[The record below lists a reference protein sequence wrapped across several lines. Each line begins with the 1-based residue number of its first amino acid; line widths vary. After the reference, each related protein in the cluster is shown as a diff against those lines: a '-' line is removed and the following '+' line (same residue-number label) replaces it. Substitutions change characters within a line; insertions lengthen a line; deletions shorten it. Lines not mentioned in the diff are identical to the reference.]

1 MAAGATTRRAAL
13 GGWVAALAAGLVLSG
28 CAGLS
33 GLPDAGPGGEA
44 APSVTEVRPSPTPN
58 QVPSAR
64 VGRPAKSTRIR
75 FIPEELTL
83 PGGADAAVLPA
94 QTVDGELQ
102 VPEQVSHV
110 GWWDG
115 SSYAGDP
122 FGSTVIAGHVDSA
135 TEGLGFFA
143 RLLRVKVSDTI
154 TLTANGHR
162 ATYRVTSVQTVA
174 KEALASDSQAFDQ
187 VGRHRLV
194 LITCTG
200 NYRRDRGGYDS
211 NLVVIAKPIGLAR

>member
-1 MAAGATTRRAAL
+1 
-13 GGWVAALAAGLVLSG
+13 
-28 CAGLS
+28 
-33 GLPDAGPGGEA
+33 
-44 APSVTEVRPSPTPN
+44 
-58 QVPSAR
+58 

-75 FIPEELTL
+75 FVPERLTL
-83 PGGADAAVLPA
+83 PGGAAAAVLPA
-94 QTVDGELQ
+94 QTVDGELK
-102 VPEQVSHV
+102 VPEQVRHV

-143 RLLRVKVSDTI
+143 RLLRVEMGDTI
-154 TLTANGHR
+154 TLKGNGHR
-162 ATYRVTSVQTVA
+162 ATYQVTSVQTVA

-187 VGRHRLV
+187 AGRHRLV

-211 NLVVIAKPIGLAR
+211 NLVVIAKPVGLAR